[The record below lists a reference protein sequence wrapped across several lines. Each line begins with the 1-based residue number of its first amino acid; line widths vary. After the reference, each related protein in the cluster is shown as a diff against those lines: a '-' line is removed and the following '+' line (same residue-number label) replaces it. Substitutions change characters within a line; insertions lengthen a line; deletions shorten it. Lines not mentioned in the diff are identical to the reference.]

1 MQPAGIFGRDF
12 DDGVVCL
19 GVVDI
24 DTDVVEEA
32 AFFER
37 GPGTAGDDVGGA
49 MPSSAK
55 VRMDMGGKDHR
66 HVVAV
71 EQVVEFLGCF
81 EVTEAVALPVCSFAG
96 IVEGDMEEDEAVLA
110 TL

>member
-12 DDGVVCL
+12 DDGVADVCSP
-19 GVVDI
+19 DI
-24 DTDVVEEA
+24 DMDAVKKA
-32 AFFER
+32 PFFER
-37 GPGTAGDDVGGA
+37 GSGSSGDDVGSA
-49 MPSSAK
+49 VPSSAK
-55 VRMDMGGKDHR
+55 VRVDVGGKEHR

-71 EQVVEFLGCF
+71 EQIVEFLGCF
-81 EVTEAVALPVCSFAG
+81 EVVEAVALPVCSFAG